1 MRKHIILL
9 LLLVGFTSFA
19 QVKIGN
25 NPTTVGASS
34 LLELES
40 TNRALVM
47 PRVANT
53 AAITTPVNGMIIYD
67 LSSNCL
73 KVYQN
78 GAWSECV
85 STTTATPTVA
95 ASCSGFTGS
104 YCTSTLSGTT
114 FVATMTNNG
123 FSSID
128 VTGTT
133 ADVVLSGISGVNVTA
148 VSPSGVQTITAGGNR
163 VFTYTL
169 AGTPSGTGTLTG
181 TFNKQGFTCSGT
193 VQVVASRAV
202 TAASATPTLCINTP
216 LTDITHTT
224 SGATTGIGTAT
235 GLPAGVTAA
244 WASNTITISGTPTAT
259 GTFSYVIPVS
269 GCGATVNATGT
280 ITVTPSISAG
290 AASSS
295 PIAAINIAMPNVTHT
310 TTGATGIG
318 TATGLP
324 AGVTAAWASNT
335 ITISGT
341 PTTLGTFAYTIPLVG
356 SCGSANATGT
366 ITVVNCGAFVAAGVY
381 KAFMCHNL
389 GATNTSLDPNVPVQA
404 IHGNYYQWG
413 RSAVVAT
420 ASTPAGAIGG
430 WYTSNVPD
438 NSWGTA
444 SGDNFKNPTNDP
456 CPTGSRV
463 PTKTEWDGVINASLN
478 TVSRTGS
485 WTNDGNFTTA
495 IHYGPSVTVKTLTL
509 PAAGYRNYPD
519 GALVNRG
526 FNSTYW
532 SSTENGAIA
541 WFLYFDSTIATTYSD
556 LRTGGFSVRCV
567 SE

>member
-1 MRKHIILL
+1 
-9 LLLVGFTSFA
+9 
-19 QVKIGN
+19 
-25 NPTTVGASS
+25 
-34 LLELES
+34 
-40 TNRALVM
+40 
-47 PRVANT
+47 
-53 AAITTPVNGMIIYD
+53 
-67 LSSNCL
+67 
-73 KVYQN
+73 
-78 GAWSECV
+78 
-85 STTTATPTVA
+85 
-95 ASCSGFTGS
+95 
-104 YCTSTLSGTT
+104 
-114 FVATMTNNG
+114 
-123 FSSID
+123 
-128 VTGTT
+128 
-133 ADVVLSGISGVNVTA
+133 
-148 VSPSGVQTITAGGNR
+148 
-163 VFTYTL
+163 
-169 AGTPSGTGTLTG
+169 
-181 TFNKQGFTCSGT
+181 
-193 VQVVASRAV
+193 
-202 TAASATPTLCINTP
+202 
-216 LTDITHTT
+216 
-224 SGATTGIGTAT
+224 
-235 GLPAGVTAA
+235 
-244 WASNTITISGTPTAT
+244 AT

-295 PIAAINIAMPNVTHT
+295 PIAAINIAMANVTHT

-456 CPTGSRV
+456 CPTGFRV

-509 PAAGYRNYPD
+509 PAAGSRNLFD
-519 GALVNRG
+519 GTLTSRG
-526 FNSTYW
+526 TNGYYW
-532 SSTENGAIA
+532 SSNEFGPEASHLLFSSSVAI
-541 WFLYFDSTIATTYSD
+541 TTGNP
-556 LRTGGFSVRCV
+556 RTFGYSVRCV